1 MKTKFALVIVL
12 ILLNLVSYSQSSLI
26 ERNRELLIAMQKEI
40 EKVYNEI
47 HESLGHIG
55 YTAVE
60 TTDNHGETVEN
71 ERTEENIPVNSEIT
85 EASYPD
91 IYPTNCEFRLA
102 SKYGYR
108 IDPFTGRKAFHH
120 GIDLA
125 VPENT
130 KVFSCGSGKV
140 IEATYNRTNGNY
152 VIIDHEN
159 GYKSYYG
166 HLSSELVKYGDHVI
180 KGQII
185 GLSGNT
191 GMSTGPHIH
200 YQLSFEGKTLDPL
213 KIIH

>member
-1 MKTKFALVIVL
+1 MV
-12 ILLNLVSYSQSSLI
+12 
-26 ERNRELLIAMQKEI
+26 
-40 EKVYNEI
+40 
-47 HESLGHIG
+47 

-60 TTDNHGETVEN
+60 TTDDQGEIVES
-71 ERTEENIPVNSEIT
+71 EKTEENIPVNSEIT

-166 HLSSELVKYGDHVI
+166 HLSRVSVKFGNHVI

-200 YQLSFEGKTLDPL
+200 YQLSLDGKTIDPL
-213 KIIH
+213 TIIH

>member
-1 MKTKFALVIVL
+1 MKTKFTLVIVL

-26 ERNRELLIAMQKEI
+26 ERNRELLITMQKEI
-40 EKVYNEI
+40 GKVFTEI
-47 HESLGHIG
+47 HGSLGHMV

-60 TTDNHGETVEN
+60 TTDDQGEIVES
-71 ERTEENIPVNSEIT
+71 EKTEENIPVNSEIT

-91 IYPTNCEFRLA
+91 IYPTDSEFRLA

-108 IDPFTGRKAFHH
+108 IDP
-120 GIDLA
+120 
-125 VPENT
+125 
-130 KVFSCGSGKV
+130 
-140 IEATYNRTNGNY
+140 

-166 HLSSELVKYGDHVI
+166 HLSRVSVKFGNHVI

-200 YQLSFEGKTLDPL
+200 YQLSLDGKTIDPL
-213 KIIH
+213 TIIH